1 LLELGYD
8 RENIYINDEDE
19 QKCGGMRELERET
32 FLELRRDKIA
42 KVEKVYEVRAASELK
57 QLQAT
62 KAQPVKESLYQDD
75 GESSQSDRE
84 PDNEGNESDEYVPD
98 AKKRDEKAD
107 RKARGIDKFRS

>member
-1 LLELGYD
+1 LSLLELGYD

-57 QLQAT
+57 QLQVT
-62 KAQPVKESLYQDD
+62 KV
-75 GESSQSDRE
+75 
-84 PDNEGNESDEYVPD
+84 
-98 AKKRDEKAD
+98 
-107 RKARGIDKFRS
+107 